1 MSKNNLC
8 KDLQKVINK
17 TINAYITAVSEKYQ
31 LESSELQQLWTEVQ
45 GRKKQ
50 GKPRQNG
57 YINFCKMERSKLK
70 KNKPDMSFGEQ
81 GKELGRMWKELS
93 VEEQKKW
100 NEKVIA

>member
-50 GKPRQNG
+50 GKPRQ
-57 YINFCKMERSKLK
+57 
-70 KNKPDMSFGEQ
+70 
-81 GKELGRMWKELS
+81 
-93 VEEQKKW
+93 
-100 NEKVIA
+100 